1 MMVRSARSPPSI
13 ANLSDAFTS
22 HRNMAARGGPPIAV
36 SGGVIDDASGGG
48 EGGSAALLERAR
60 QAEESGP
67 CARDTLCADGAVAS
81 ALLRFAKATSIPAAT
96 NKPLLSPCSA
106 SPRRSTLADS
116 HRHPPTHSAH
126 THARFGA
133 STICSASGHAIQEN
147 RARCRVRWRPAQ
159 SGCSTGTR
167 RARPVCSNTFCLCY
181 GATAF
186 VLELRIS
193 AAVQPSRG
201 PGHSGLSFA
210 NRAARKLT

>member
-1 MMVRSARSPPSI
+1 MMVRSARSPPSV

-81 ALLRFAKATSIPAAT
+81 ALLRFAKA
-96 NKPLLSPCSA
+96 PLLPLLQTNPSCRPA
-106 SPRRSTLADS
+106 PPPPRR
-116 HRHPPTHSAH
+116 AH
-126 THARFGA
+126 AC
-133 STICSASGHAIQEN
+133 TIRLEHDLQYVGHAIKEK

-181 GATAF
+181 CATAF
-186 VLELRIS
+186 VLAQRIS
-193 AAVQPSRG
+193 AAVRPFL
-201 PGHSGLSFA
+201 PLSILPLFVCLCGMDSPLCFESL
-210 NRAARKLT
+210 N